1 MASDYYQLGIN
12 NSRKKILLVDDEPRM
27 LESLSALLE
36 DDYMTYKA
44 TNGLEAIDVLRKNDM
59 DAIILD
65 IVMPDMNGLDFLK
78 KLREEG
84 NKVPVIIVTGKSC
97 LEYAEKSAHL
107 MVSGYFCKPY
117 DIDRIMRRLD
127 FLLNSAPQADNKTL
141 LPNRV
146 KHPLLVK
153 VVEHLENNY
162 KSPLSINHVS
172 KKAGISSSHLSRLFK
187 ENLNLSFTQY
197 MNRFRIEKAKEL
209 LDDKNLTINEI
220 MNSVGFS
227 TEQHFFKQFKRYT
240 GTTPGRLRQ
249 LNELKKNSSEVNRSF
264 L

>member
-1 MASDYYQLGIN
+1 MNSDYYQI
-12 NSRKKILLVDDEPRM
+12 SFDDKKKVLLVDDEPRM
-27 LESLSALLE
+27 LESLSMLLE
-36 DDYMTYKA
+36 SDYRTYKA
-44 TNGLEAIDVLRKNDM
+44 TNGLEAWNFMKKNVM

-65 IVMPDMNGLDFLK
+65 IVMPDMDGLDFLK
-78 KLREEG
+78 RLRGEG

-107 MVSGYFCKPY
+107 MVSGYFSKPY
-117 DIDRIMRRLD
+117 DIDRIMDRLN
-127 FLLNSAPQADNKTL
+127 FLLKSVSGSYKKSL
-141 LPNRV
+141 LPKKA
-146 KHPLLVK
+146 KHPLLKK
-153 VVEHLENNY
+153 VMEHLEDNY
-162 KSPLSINHVS
+162 TSPVSINGTS

-197 MNRFRIEKAKEL
+197 INRLRVEKAKDL
-209 LDDKNLTINEI
+209 LEDKSLTINEI

-249 LNELKKNSSEVNRSF
+249 LNEIEKNSGKLN
-264 L
+264 